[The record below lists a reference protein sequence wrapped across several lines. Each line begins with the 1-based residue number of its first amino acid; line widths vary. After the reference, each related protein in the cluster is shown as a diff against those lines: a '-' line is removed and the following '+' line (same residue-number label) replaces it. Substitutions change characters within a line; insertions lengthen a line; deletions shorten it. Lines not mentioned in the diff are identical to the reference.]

1 MKPGDVGE
9 TAEPD
14 LKATCNERVKLTSA
28 WLNTIG
34 AAAVTTGF
42 IGPIVAY
49 GLNVTVV
56 PGSRVVLRSLFW
68 LLAGGG
74 LHWLAGRHLKGL
86 RR

>member
-9 TAEPD
+9 TAELD
-14 LKATCNERVKLTSA
+14 LKATRNERVKLTSA

-56 PGSRVVLRSLFW
+56 PGSRVVLRSLFCGACFGFW
-68 LLAGGG
+68 PEAAYIG
-74 LHWLAGRHLKGL
+74 LQGAT
-86 RR
+86 